1 MQAVVEVVGLGEE
14 RLDCVARPGVCE
26 MKRLGSAIME
36 HG

>member
-26 MKRLGSAIME
+26 RKRLGSAIME